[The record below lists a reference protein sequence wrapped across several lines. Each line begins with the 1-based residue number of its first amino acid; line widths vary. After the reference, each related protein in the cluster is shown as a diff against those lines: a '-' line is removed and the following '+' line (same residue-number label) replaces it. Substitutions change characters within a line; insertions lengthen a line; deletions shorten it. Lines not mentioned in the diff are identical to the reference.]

1 MDYLEHLSA
10 EVKDFIADLRAE
22 VVAAE
27 LIEHG
32 INQEDI
38 TFNFKGIKRRA
49 YSRDIANIKLPTD
62 DDENYKFII
71 NRESIYDSLPEA
83 IFHQPLNS
91 KPFKSKAEILDEIK
105 IQREEEIEARKFFN
119 PIENVLFQN
128 TPIPLSGYMLDKQV
142 GQTKDLST
150 NEQIIA
156 RHKLIKQSKIDF
168 ESVITKSKVVT
179 AAKKSNPPKAEKM
192 WWLAVAPLAVPGTS
206 LHGTG
211 YALDIAGN
219 NLETTRISKALGAS
233 LVFNEASHV
242 HVEFKNWKD
251 LI

>member
-1 MDYLEHLSA
+1 MATELTELKQHTRQTF
-10 EVKDFIADLRAE
+10 VKPAVKE
-22 VVAAE
+22 
-27 LIEHG
+27 IE
-32 INQEDI
+32 I
-38 TFNFKGIKRRA
+38 T
-49 YSRDIANIKLPTD
+49 TQ
-62 DDENYKFII
+62 II
-71 NRESIYDSLPEA
+71 DA
-83 IFHQPLNS
+83 IFNYYPKECYCL
-91 KPFKSKAEILDEIK
+91 AGYLDTSDQFWKVNYHFDLLVTKIDEFLEIK
-105 IQREEEIEARKFFN
+105 DLDQKYYNAAKA
-119 PIENVLFQN
+119 IENVLFQN

-219 NLETTRISKALGAS
+219 NLETTRSSKVLGAS